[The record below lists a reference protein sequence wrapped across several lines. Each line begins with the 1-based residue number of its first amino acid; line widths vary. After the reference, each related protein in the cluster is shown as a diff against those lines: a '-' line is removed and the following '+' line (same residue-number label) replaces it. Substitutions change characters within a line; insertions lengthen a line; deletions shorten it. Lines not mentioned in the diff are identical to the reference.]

1 VISRRK
7 KCEII
12 SRLFLR
18 DSEISKNN
26 ISGVNMK
33 KYDLIATAVFGVE
46 AVVSRELKRLGY
58 EEQTVENGR
67 VIFKGDEEAICRANL
82 WLRTAER
89 VFIRVGEFTA
99 FSFEELFE
107 KTKELPWHEWLPENA
122 NFPVE
127 GKSVK
132 SKLFSVSDCQAIVK
146 KAIVEKMK
154 QKYRKEWFAEDG
166 PKYKIEVGLL
176 KDVVTLTIDTS
187 GSGLHKRGY
196 RRLVT
201 QAPIKETLAAALI
214 LISRWNKERQLI
226 DPLCG
231 AGTIP
236 IEAALIGRN
245 IAPGIGREFDFESW
259 EIIDK
264 GLWKKIKEEAYHS
277 INNDIRLNIHGYDI
291 NGEVLKMARYHAKE
305 AGVDE
310 DIHFQQRSVYDTSS
324 KGKYGFIITNP
335 PYGERIGEINEVKD
349 LYKKMGLVF
358 KNLDKWS
365 YYIITSYDRFEEC
378 FGKKAS
384 KKRKL
389 YNGRKECC
397 YYQYFGEA
405 PPKKLMEKNEK
416 LL

>member
-1 VISRRK
+1 MCQIARQQKHSGK
-7 KCEII
+7 K
-12 SRLFLR
+12 
-18 DSEISKNN
+18 
-26 ISGVNMK
+26 
-33 KYDLIATAVFGVE
+33 
-46 AVVSRELKRLGY
+46 
-58 EEQTVENGR
+58 
-67 VIFKGDEEAICRANL
+67 
-82 WLRTAER
+82 
-89 VFIRVGEFTA
+89 
-99 FSFEELFE
+99 
-107 KTKELPWHEWLPENA
+107 KT
-122 NFPVE
+122 
-127 GKSVK
+127 
-132 SKLFSVSDCQAIVK
+132 
-146 KAIVEKMK
+146 
-154 QKYRKEWFAEDG
+154 KYRKNFAEDG

-291 NGEVLKMARYHAKE
+291 KSIEMARYHK
-305 AGVDE
+305 
-310 DIHFQQRSVYDTSS
+310 RSWCREVTFNNACLTSS

-405 PPKKLMEKNEK
+405 PPKKQMEKNEK